1 MMSKTSRK
9 FITLSLIFTLFL
21 CNFTYTK
28 NNPFAGEVDSP
39 KPTSSR
45 INNSSATIYSRNP
58 YNEFSPINPL
68 PADVNIDEYNN
79 VNNYKIDFN
88 TLESRIKYFSPTYK
102 NIKQGALS
110 SYYMAY
116 YIRGGSDKL
125 QFNSKEYTS
134 EVYDLVNS
142 YKDMYEGCIRE
153 RDHLDKSDPDYESKY
168 AALTAQIATYKY
180 MHNVAKAQYDAGNK
194 SINSVKLK
202 LGLGRALYNI
212 GNVDNNNQITYARE
226 EILKNLKS
234 AILSYLE
241 LKTYVSILEKQAKI
255 YYDMYGLYKKNYE
268 LGISTANDV
277 LNSYSTYENA
287 KNTMAAT
294 KTTMQSVKEQIASNL
309 GYNLS
314 ELDKLEFIEPE
325 VDFSYLNSIDFD
337 ADKTRAYTS
346 NSKYYNLSLDDK
358 DKKLPGSTG
367 ETLLHKKQ
375 DYISG
380 KVIAEFDDVYN
391 KLQSNIL
398 SYEAS
403 IYLNTICENNKQSNK
418 RKLDNNLVTEL
429 EYNGLMLQVLAD
441 ELKVKS
447 AKYSLIRSINEY
459 YYGALGHL
467 NIS

>member
-1 MMSKTSRK
+1 MMSKTSRQ
-9 FITLSLIFTLFL
+9 LIILILILAFFSCKVL
-21 CNFTYTK
+21 YAK
-28 NNPFAGEVDSP
+28 NNQFAGEVDSP
-39 KPTSSR
+39 KPTSSK
-45 INNSSATIYSRNP
+45 INNSNSTIFSKNP
-58 YNEFSPINPL
+58 YNEFSPINPY
-68 PADVNIDEYNN
+68 PADVNIDEYNH
-79 VNNYKIDFN
+79 VNNYNIDFN
-88 TLESRIKYFSPTYK
+88 TLESRVKYFSPTYK
-102 NIKQGALS
+102 NIKQGAIS

-116 YIRGGSDKL
+116 YIRGGNDKL
-125 QFNSKEYTS
+125 QFNSKEYTA
-134 EVYDLVNS
+134 EVFDLVNS
-142 YKDMYEGCIRE
+142 YKNMYEECIRE
-153 RDHLDKSDPDYESKY
+153 RNGLKKDDPNYESKY
-168 AALTAQIATYKY
+168 ATLSAQIATYTY
-180 MHNVAKAQYDAGNK
+180 MYDVAKAQYDAGNK

-212 GNVDNNNQITYARE
+212 GNVDNNNQITYVRE

-241 LKTYVSILEKQAKI
+241 LKTYVSILEKQTKI
-255 YYDMYGLYKKNYE
+255 YYDMYMLYKKNYE

-287 KNTMAAT
+287 KSNMGST
-294 KTTMQSVKEQIASNL
+294 KTTMQSIKEQIANNL

-314 ELDKLEFIEPE
+314 EIDKLEFIEPE
-325 VDFSYLNSIDFD
+325 VDFTYINSIDFD

-367 ETLLHKKQ
+367 EILLHKKQ

-380 KVIAEFDDVYN
+380 KVIAEFDDVYS
-391 KLQSNIL
+391 KLQSNLL

-403 IYLNTICENNKQSNK
+403 IYLNNK
-418 RKLDNNLVTEL
+418 LITEL

-447 AKYSLIRSINEY
+447 TKYSLIRGVNEY